1 MKRIYKLF
9 ALLPI
14 LSVLILTACSN
25 EEEVMQNNT
34 AFEGYVFNVNAY
46 ITDGTRATGDTAI
59 KTGWEQ
65 GNAIYCI
72 VDNDAANI
80 LSLVYDTL
88 ARTWD
93 TKPLENAPSFAASGS
108 LKAVYA
114 DVLTYDQ
121 TKGVRTKGDIIITE
135 VGTYT
140 KSGNVIQFDLPM
152 NNRPVMK
159 FTILGVPDAFP
170 CIKDFRECSYLDFS
184 TMKFTDEGK
193 FGLSNRE
200 QAIAYTKD
208 AQGRTTGKK
217 INGAYNYYGYFD
229 DGVTGNFSLATE
241 NVSSFWVNNTH
252 ACSSLVKGTQ
262 YIVKGPNVDASL
274 WTSEVQVIPVAKV
287 NAMTVCAG
295 SVVRLDSLF
304 TYQYGNPKSE
314 PYQVTSSNMTAATPI
329 SEQSDKTWLLKTVEN
344 EDDRGSSQ
352 ITITTAS
359 ASAQFNITVDTRKVV
374 NGIKGLSFKVD
385 SIIKR
390 IVMDNPTNAFAY
402 CADEFFK
409 GTNFAYTSDNTT
421 LATISS
427 GIVTMKEKGTVIITA
442 KNNDN
447 NLQFSFKINIQDI
460 DAYVTATWGTSAYKT
475 EVSNSHGKGVTF
487 TLTNGLGR
495 NVYGMKLSGST
506 LSDVKEITA
515 NSIQVE
521 YVTGTKSEEHA
532 ITEFFQV
539 GSSYTAKTNVLKA
552 GEKGTGYYD
561 LDGTDLTWNRNSK
574 ATIKYTF
581 NGVQYIKK
589 DIPSQNATPE

>member
-1 MKRIYKLF
+1 
-9 ALLPI
+9 
-14 LSVLILTACSN
+14 
-25 EEEVMQNNT
+25 
-34 AFEGYVFNVNAY
+34 
-46 ITDGTRATGDTAI
+46 
-59 KTGWEQ
+59 
-65 GNAIYCI
+65 
-72 VDNDAANI
+72 
-80 LSLVYDTL
+80 
-88 ARTWD
+88 
-93 TKPLENAPSFAASGS
+93 
-108 LKAVYA
+108 
-114 DVLTYDQ
+114 
-121 TKGVRTKGDIIITE
+121 
-135 VGTYT
+135 
-140 KSGNVIQFDLPM
+140 
-152 NNRPVMK
+152 
-159 FTILGVPDAFP
+159 
-170 CIKDFRECSYLDFS
+170 
-184 TMKFTDEGK
+184 
-193 FGLSNRE
+193 
-200 QAIAYTKD
+200 
-208 AQGRTTGKK
+208 
-217 INGAYNYYGYFD
+217 
-229 DGVTGNFSLATE
+229 
-241 NVSSFWVNNTH
+241 
-252 ACSSLVKGTQ
+252 
-262 YIVKGPNVDASL
+262 
-274 WTSEVQVIPVAKV
+274 
-287 NAMTVCAG
+287 
-295 SVVRLDSLF
+295 
-304 TYQYGNPKSE
+304 
-314 PYQVTSSNMTAATPI
+314 
-329 SEQSDKTWLLKTVEN
+329 
-344 EDDRGSSQ
+344 
-352 ITITTAS
+352 
-359 ASAQFNITVDTRKVV
+359 
-374 NGIKGLSFKVD
+374 
-385 SIIKR
+385 
-390 IVMDNPTNAFAY
+390 MDNPTNAFAY

>member
-1 MKRIYKLF
+1 
-9 ALLPI
+9 
-14 LSVLILTACSN
+14 
-25 EEEVMQNNT
+25 MQNNT

-65 GNAIYCI
+65 GDVIYCV
-72 VDNDAANI
+72 VDNDAAD
-80 LSLVYDTL
+80 LLALVYDTL
-88 ARTWD
+88 AHTWD
-93 TKPLENAPSFAASGS
+93 TKPLENAPTFAASGS

-114 DVLTYDQ
+114 DMLTYDPA
-121 TKGVRTKGDIIITE
+121 KGVRTKGDIITTQI
-135 VGTYT
+135 GTYT
-140 KSGNVIQFDLPM
+140 KSGNVIEFDLPM
-152 NNRPVMK
+152 NNRPIMK

-170 CIKDFRECSYLDFS
+170 CIKDFRECTYLNLA
-184 TMKFTDEGK
+184 TMQFTDEGK
-193 FGLSNRE
+193 YGLSNRE
-200 QAIAYTKD
+200 QAIAYTTD

-229 DGVTGNFSLATE
+229 DGVTGKFSLATE
-241 NVSSFWVNNTH
+241 NVSSFWVDKTH
-252 ACSSLVKGTQ
+252 ECSSLVKGTQ
-262 YIVKGPNVDASL
+262 YIVKGPMVDASL

-304 TYQYGNPKSE
+304 TYQYGNPNAE
-314 PYQVTSSNMTAATPI
+314 PYQVTSSNENAVKPI
-329 SEQSDKTWLLKTVEN
+329 SEQGNKTWLLQTVEN

-352 ITITTAS
+352 ISIATDVAT
-359 ASAQFNITVDTRKVV
+359 AQFNITVDTRKVV
-374 NGIKGLSFKVD
+374 SGVKGLSFRVD

-402 CADEFFK
+402 CANEFFT
-409 GTNFAYTSDNTT
+409 GTNFTYTSDNTT
-421 LATISS
+421 LATISN

-442 KNNDN
+442 KNNTN
-447 NLQFSFKINIQDI
+447 SLQFSFKINIQDI
-460 DAYVTATWGTSAYKT
+460 DAYVTATWGASAYKS
-475 EVSNSHGKGVTF
+475 EVGNSHGKGVTF

-495 NVYGMKLSGST
+495 NVYGMKLSGSNLT
-506 LSDVKEITA
+506 DVKEITA

-521 YVTGTKSEEHA
+521 YITGDKSQEHA
-532 ITEFFQV
+532 ISEFFQV

>member
-1 MKRIYKLF
+1 MKRIYKLL

-25 EEEVMQNNT
+25 EEDVMQNNT

-121 TKGVRTKGDIIITE
+121 AKGVRTKGDIIITE

-152 NNRPVMK
+152 NNRPIMK

-170 CIKDFRECSYLDFS
+170 CIKDFRECSYLDFA

-200 QAIAYTKD
+200 QAIAYTAD

-217 INGAYNYYGYFD
+217 ISGAYNYYGYFD

-314 PYQVTSSNMTAATPI
+314 PYQVTSSNQTAATPI

-495 NVYGMKLSGST
+495 NVYGMKLSGSNLT
-506 LSDVKEITA
+506 DVKEITA

>member
-9 ALLPI
+9 ALLPL
-14 LSVLILTACSN
+14 LSVLILSACSN
-25 EEEVMQNNT
+25 EEDVAQNNA

-59 KTGWEQ
+59 KTNWEQ
-65 GNAIYCI
+65 GDVIYCV
-72 VDNDAANI
+72 VDNDAAD
-80 LSLVYDTL
+80 LLALVYDTL
-88 ARTWD
+88 AHTWD
-93 TKPLENAPSFAASGS
+93 TQLYDKAPAFASSGS

-114 DVLTYDQ
+114 DRLSYDPA
-121 TKGVRTKGDIIITE
+121 KGVRTRGDIILTE
-135 VGTYT
+135 IGTYT

-170 CIKDFRECSYLDFS
+170 CIKDLRECTYLNLA
-184 TMKFTDEGK
+184 TMQFTDEGK
-193 FGLSNRE
+193 YGLSNRE
-200 QAIAYTKD
+200 QAIAYTTD

-229 DGVTGNFSLATE
+229 DGVTGKFSLATE
-241 NVSSFWVNNTH
+241 NVSSFWVDKTH
-252 ACSSLVKGTQ
+252 ECSSLVKGAQ
-262 YIVKGPNVDASL
+262 YIVKGPMVDASL

-304 TYQYGNPKSE
+304 TYQYGNPNAE
-314 PYQVTSSNMTAATPI
+314 PYQVTSSNENAVKPI
-329 SEQSDKTWLLKTVEN
+329 SEQGNKTWLLQTVEN

-352 ITITTAS
+352 ISIATDVAT
-359 ASAQFNITVDTRKVV
+359 AQFNITVDTRKVV
-374 NGIKGLSFKVD
+374 SGVKGLSFRVD

-402 CADEFFK
+402 CANEFFT
-409 GTNFAYTSDNTT
+409 GTNFTYTSDNTT
-421 LATISS
+421 LATISN

-442 KNNDN
+442 KNNTN
-447 NLQFSFKINIQDI
+447 SLQFSFKINIQDI
-460 DAYVTATWGTSAYKT
+460 DAYVTATWGASAYKS
-475 EVSNSHGKGVTF
+475 EVGNSHGKGVSF

-495 NVYGMKLSGST
+495 NVYGMKLSGSNLT
-506 LSDVKEITA
+506 DVKEITA

-521 YVTGTKSEEHA
+521 YITGDKSQEHA
-532 ITEFFQV
+532 ISEFFQV

>member
-9 ALLPI
+9 ALLPL
-14 LSVLILTACSN
+14 LSVLILSACSN
-25 EEEVMQNNT
+25 EEDVAQNNA

-59 KTGWEQ
+59 KTNWEQ
-65 GNAIYCI
+65 GDVIYCV
-72 VDNDAANI
+72 VDNDAAD
-80 LSLVYDTL
+80 LLALVYDTL
-88 ARTWD
+88 AHTWD
-93 TKPLENAPSFAASGS
+93 TQLYDKAPAFASSGS

-114 DVLTYDQ
+114 DRLSYDPA
-121 TKGVRTKGDIIITE
+121 KGVRTRGDIILTE
-135 VGTYT
+135 IGTYT

-170 CIKDFRECSYLDFS
+170 CIKDFRECTYLNLA
-184 TMKFTDEGK
+184 TMQFTDEGK
-193 FGLSNRE
+193 YGLSNRE
-200 QAIAYTKD
+200 QAIAYTTD

-229 DGVTGNFSLATE
+229 DGVTGKFSLATE
-241 NVSSFWVNNTH
+241 NVSSFWVDKTH
-252 ACSSLVKGTQ
+252 ECSSLVKGTQ
-262 YIVKGPNVDASL
+262 YIVKGPMVDASL

-304 TYQYGNPKSE
+304 TYQYGNPNAE
-314 PYQVTSSNMTAATPI
+314 PYQVTSSNENAVKPI
-329 SEQSDKTWLLKTVEN
+329 SEQGNKTWLLQTVEN

-352 ITITTAS
+352 ISIATDVAT
-359 ASAQFNITVDTRKVV
+359 AQFNITVDTRKVV
-374 NGIKGLSFKVD
+374 SGVKGLSFRVD

-402 CADEFFK
+402 CANEFFT
-409 GTNFAYTSDNTT
+409 GTNFTYTSDNTT
-421 LATISS
+421 LATISN

-442 KNNDN
+442 KNNTN
-447 NLQFSFKINIQDI
+447 SLQFSFKINIQDI
-460 DAYVTATWGTSAYKT
+460 DAYVTATWGASAYKS
-475 EVSNSHGKGVTF
+475 EVGNSHGKGVSF

-495 NVYGMKLSGST
+495 NVYGMKLSGSNLT
-506 LSDVKEITA
+506 DVKEITA

-521 YVTGTKSEEHA
+521 YITGDKSQEHA
-532 ITEFFQV
+532 ISEFFQV

-581 NGVQYIKK
+581 DGVQYIKK

>member
-1 MKRIYKLF
+1 
-9 ALLPI
+9 
-14 LSVLILTACSN
+14 
-25 EEEVMQNNT
+25 MQNNT

-93 TKPLENAPSFAASGS
+93 TKPLENAPSFAASGT

-274 WTSEVQVIPVAKV
+274 WTSEVQVIPVAKENV
-287 NAMTVCAG
+287 MTVCAG

-304 TYQYGNPKSE
+304 TYQYGNPKGE
-314 PYQVTSSNMTAATPI
+314 PYQVTSSNQTAATPI

-352 ITITTAS
+352 ITITTDV

-390 IVMDNPTNAFAY
+390 IVMDNPGNAFAY

-409 GTNFAYTSDNTT
+409 GTNFTYTSDDVA
-421 LATISS
+421 LATISD

-447 NLQFSFKINIQDI
+447 NLQFSFKIKIQDI
-460 DAYVTATWGTSAYKT
+460 DAYVTATWGEYAFYRPGTHIEGKT
-475 EVSNSHGKGVTF
+475 TVNHEKGVKF
-487 TLTNGLGR
+487 TVTNGLGR
-495 NVYGMKLSGST
+495 NVYGMKLSEGKLT
-506 LSDVKEITA
+506 DVKEITA

-532 ITEFFQV
+532 ITAFFQV
-539 GSSYTAKTNVLKA
+539 GTNYSPKTTNVLNA
-552 GEKGTGYYD
+552 NEKGTGYYD